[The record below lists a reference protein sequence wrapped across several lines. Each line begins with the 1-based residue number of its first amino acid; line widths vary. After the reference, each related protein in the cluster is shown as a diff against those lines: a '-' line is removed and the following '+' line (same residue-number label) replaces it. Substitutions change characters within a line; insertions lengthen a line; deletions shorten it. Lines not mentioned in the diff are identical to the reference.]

1 MTIVEDGTPNLPS
14 GEGGLSKLDDIA
26 RARSIQ
32 DSFCAGTMT
41 RGEAQRRLNGIG
53 PNVNV
58 GYWLTCPDKG
68 LVDPPQDEEPEW
80 ETPEGDFVAP
90 IGPPV
95 ADGDF
100 DGDGIPDEYDPDHY
114 VIPEEEEEAVI
125 PVFGI
130 DPSGEG
136 DVVQVI
142 ADPQFDYTY
151 TEIPTPNFLTEPS
164 PFADFTTSGDVD
176 LRKSGVLIA
185 QSDEGTTSN
194 VYIKILEGT
203 RVTFAVRLDYQNKA
217 IDRATIFPNDWAE
230 EFDLVMEGGDELR
243 WNVPKQSERGIPPW
257 YSIDNPVRG
266 TFSLLIDGEERI
278 DQTSPIQTYHE
289 TDGGAWPIR
298 ARGEMTL
305 ELAIVKYEVGE
316 EIDPVYD
323 PDDDPQDD
331 DPQDDDPP
339 NGGGGQGSDEPV
351 ADPDDLFATSDLLL
365 GIGVMILLVVY
376 VFSRLEINPN
386 LGSVPNP
393 AVA

>member
-1 MTIVEDGTPNLPS
+1 MAMVEGNTTV
-14 GEGGLSKLDDIA
+14 GGLTDPADISQA
-26 RARSIQ
+26 ESVR
-32 DSFCAGTMT
+32 DSYCAGELS
-41 RGEAQRRLNGIG
+41 RSEAENMLKQIG
-53 PNVNV
+53 PKADAGLGGGRVINIR
-58 GYWLTCPDKG
+58 YWMTCPDKG

-80 ETPEGDFVAP
+80 ETPEGDFVPP

-114 VIPEEEEEAVI
+114 VIPEDETDS

-142 ADPQFDYTY
+142 ADPQFDYIY

-194 VYIKILEGT
+194 VYIKIREGT

-257 YSIDNPVRG
+257 YSIDNPVPG
-266 TFSLLIDGEERI
+266 TFSLLIDGQERI

-305 ELAIVKYEVGE
+305 RLEILKYEVGE

-323 PDDDPQDD
+323 PDDDPQDEE
-331 DPQDDDPP
+331 PP
-339 NGGGGQGSDEPV
+339 YDGGGQASDEPV

-376 VFSRLEINPN
+376 VISRLEINPN